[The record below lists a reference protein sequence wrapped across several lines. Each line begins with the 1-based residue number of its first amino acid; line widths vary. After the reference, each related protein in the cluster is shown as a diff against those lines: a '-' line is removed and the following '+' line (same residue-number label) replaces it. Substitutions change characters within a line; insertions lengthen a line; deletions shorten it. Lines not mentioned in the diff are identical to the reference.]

1 MEPNQFTDS
10 ERLAIGKEIYDG
22 LLTIP
27 EAAKKYETSYNVA
40 RTCLRKYR
48 RQGNLP
54 PKRGGSHVAAKPCIA
69 PGMDELSSMD
79 KEQLIDEVIKARAE
93 AERAKKGYAVK
104 GGGAEKEFIFLGN

>member
-10 ERLAIGKEIYDG
+10 GSLAIGKETCDG

-40 RTCLRKYR
+40 RTCLGKYR

-54 PKRGGSHVAAKPCIA
+54 PKRGGSYVAAKPA
-69 PGMDELSSMD
+69 SR
-79 KEQLIDEVIKARAE
+79 QA
-93 AERAKKGYAVK
+93 
-104 GGGAEKEFIFLGN
+104 